1 MAIIDVSDLSVV
13 GEFGSKAWG
22 EACANASVKILQA
35 ANLPKSINWAF
46 TEDYSHP
53 PERLMENGRKNSGY
67 YIMVK
72 NGEVSAGDGI
82 IAQAR
87 ALPGFHVQ
95 LPWAYIASQSGVI
108 YGKTGQQQRSQDES
122 QLMKDITMYLNRENP
137 FELGLD
143 QQGAPSYL
151 LEPIGPWP
159 AEVGKALG
167 EGSEEGNG
175 LHNIAATLQSASPE
189 FADLPLTDTKVP
201 LFSEMSEKQ
210 KESFL
215 SLCGVEV

>member
-82 IAQAR
+82 IAEAR

-108 YGKTGQQQRSQDES
+108 YGKAGQQQRSQDES

-143 QQGAPSYL
+143 EQGAPSYL

-175 LHNIAATLQSASPE
+175 LHNIAATLQSASSE

>member
-1 MAIIDVSDLSVV
+1 MAIIDVSDLSVA

-82 IAQAR
+82 IAEAR

-108 YGKTGQQQRSQDES
+108 YGKAGQQQRSQDES

-143 QQGAPSYL
+143 KQGAPSYL

-201 LFSEMSEKQ
+201 LFSEMSEQQ

>member
-53 PERLMENGRKNSGY
+53 PERLMENGRENSGY

-82 IAQAR
+82 IAEAR

-108 YGKTGQQQRSQDES
+108 YGKAGQQQRSQDES
-122 QLMKDITMYLNRENP
+122 QLMKDITMYLNRKNP

-143 QQGAPSYL
+143 KQGAPSYL

-201 LFSEMSEKQ
+201 LFSEMSERQ

>member
-1 MAIIDVSDLSVV
+1 MAIIDVSDLSAV

-22 EACANASVKILQA
+22 EAGANASVKILQA

-82 IAQAR
+82 IAEAR

-108 YGKTGQQQRSQDES
+108 YGKAGQQQRSQDES

-143 QQGAPSYL
+143 KQGAPSYL

-175 LHNIAATLQSASPE
+175 LHNIAATLQSVSPE

-210 KESFL
+210 KELFL

>member
-82 IAQAR
+82 IAEAR

-108 YGKTGQQQRSQDES
+108 YGKAGQQQRSQDES
-122 QLMKDITMYLNRENP
+122 QLMKDVTMYLNRENP

-143 QQGAPSYL
+143 KQGAPSYL

-201 LFSEMSEKQ
+201 LFSEMSEQQ

>member
-35 ANLPKSINWAF
+35 ANLPESINWAF

-72 NGEVSAGDGI
+72 NGVVSAGDGI
-82 IAQAR
+82 IAEAR

-108 YGKTGQQQRSQDES
+108 YGKAGQQQRSQDES

-143 QQGAPSYL
+143 KQGAPSYL

-201 LFSEMSEKQ
+201 LFSEMSEQQ

>member
-1 MAIIDVSDLSVV
+1 MAIIDLSDLSAV

-22 EACANASVKILQA
+22 EACSNASVKILQA

-82 IAQAR
+82 IAEAR

-108 YGKTGQQQRSQDES
+108 YGKAGQQQRSQDES

-143 QQGAPSYL
+143 KQGAPSYL

-201 LFSEMSEKQ
+201 LFSEMSEQQ

>member
-35 ANLPKSINWAF
+35 ANLPESINWAF

-72 NGEVSAGDGI
+72 NGVVSAGDGI
-82 IAQAR
+82 IAEAR

-108 YGKTGQQQRSQDES
+108 YGKAGQQQRSQDES

-143 QQGAPSYL
+143 EQGAPSYL

>member
-72 NGEVSAGDGI
+72 NGVVSAGDGI
-82 IAQAR
+82 IAEAR

-108 YGKTGQQQRSQDES
+108 YGKAGQQQRSQDES

-143 QQGAPSYL
+143 KQGAPSYL

-175 LHNIAATLQSASPE
+175 LHNIAATLQAASPE

-201 LFSEMSEKQ
+201 LFSEMSEQQ

>member
-53 PERLMENGRKNSGY
+53 PERLMENGRENSGY

-82 IAQAR
+82 IAEAR

-108 YGKTGQQQRSQDES
+108 YGKAGQQQRSQDES
-122 QLMKDITMYLNRENP
+122 QLMKDITMHLNRENP
-137 FELGLD
+137 FGLGLD
-143 QQGAPSYL
+143 KQGAPSYL

>member
-1 MAIIDVSDLSVV
+1 MAIIDVSDLSAV

-22 EACANASVKILQA
+22 EACSNASVKILQA

-72 NGEVSAGDGI
+72 NGVVSAGDGI
-82 IAQAR
+82 IAEAR

-108 YGKTGQQQRSQDES
+108 YGKAGQQQRSQDES

-143 QQGAPSYL
+143 EQGAPSYL

-201 LFSEMSEKQ
+201 LFSEMSEQQ

>member
-1 MAIIDVSDLSVV
+1 MAIIDVSDLNAV
-13 GEFGSKAWG
+13 GEFGSKSWG
-22 EACANASVKILQA
+22 EACANASVKILEA

-53 PERLMENGRKNSGY
+53 PQRLMEKGREHSGY

-82 IAQAR
+82 IEEAR
-87 ALPGFHVQ
+87 VLPGFHVQ

-108 YGKTGQQQRSQDES
+108 YGKAGQQKRSEDEA
-122 QLMKDITMYLNRENP
+122 QLMKDITTYLDRENP
-137 FELGLD
+137 FDLGLD
-143 QQGAPSYL
+143 KQGTPSYL
-151 LEPIGPWP
+151 LEPTGPWP

-167 EGSEEGNG
+167 EGSEDGNG

-189 FADLPLTDTKVP
+189 FTELPLTETKVP
-201 LFSEMSEKQ
+201 SFSKMNEKQ
-210 KESFL
+210 KRLFL
-215 SLCGVEV
+215 SSCGVEV

>member
-82 IAQAR
+82 IAEAR

-108 YGKTGQQQRSQDES
+108 YGKAGQQQRSQDES

-143 QQGAPSYL
+143 KQGAPSYL

-189 FADLPLTDTKVP
+189 FADLPLTATKVP

-210 KESFL
+210 KELFL

>member
-46 TEDYSHP
+46 TEDYYHP

-82 IAQAR
+82 IAEAR

-108 YGKTGQQQRSQDES
+108 YGKAGQQQRSQDES

-143 QQGAPSYL
+143 KQGAPSYL

-189 FADLPLTDTKVP
+189 FAELPLTDTKVP

>member
-35 ANLPKSINWAF
+35 ANLPESINWAF

-82 IAQAR
+82 IAEAR

-108 YGKTGQQQRSQDES
+108 YGKAGQQQRSQDES

-143 QQGAPSYL
+143 KQGAPSYL

-189 FADLPLTDTKVP
+189 FADLPLTTTKVP

-210 KESFL
+210 KELFL
-215 SLCGVEV
+215 SLCGIEV